1 MLDPPF
7 FGRSCRDCGPV
18 SLGKT
23 GGWGGG
29 SPSAL
34 EGHGRDE
41 LLHLVGQP
49 LLPRLLVLLQ
59 GGCDLLQ
66 KRENWDQ
73 TTTKKT
79 RRVCICYRIR
89 PGKAAPANLC
99 SHADIAWKKKK
110 GITSL
115 PSSLTTRR
123 DSLCISLFP
132 VLSCE
137 PISCMFGICQVGFKR
152 YSDRLPPPLLLC
164 ALIWCLPCQDESVSE
179 WHRHTWQRPFNMNI
193 KQERTLRHAPRF
205 HHLRYRS
212 LEPNAATPSLRRQLR
227 LLVDQVYKNYSR
239 LERSIWLN
247 HWLLTQNDKL
257 TRLMQ

>member
-73 TTTKKT
+73 TTTKKNT
-79 RRVCICYRIR
+79 
-89 PGKAAPANLC
+89 A
-99 SHADIAWKKKK
+99 
-110 GITSL
+110 
-115 PSSLTTRR
+115 
-123 DSLCISLFP
+123 
-132 VLSCE
+132 
-137 PISCMFGICQVGFKR
+137 
-152 YSDRLPPPLLLC
+152 RLHLL
-164 ALIWCLPCQDESVSE
+164 QD
-179 WHRHTWQRPFNMNI
+179 
-193 KQERTLRHAPRF
+193 
-205 HHLRYRS
+205 
-212 LEPNAATPSLRRQLR
+212 
-227 LLVDQVYKNYSR
+227 
-239 LERSIWLN
+239 
-247 HWLLTQNDKL
+247 
-257 TRLMQ
+257 